1 MDPSALALQ
10 AVGGFTVG
18 ALIGYALRKV
28 TKWLLLAIGFL
39 LLPIFG
45 LWYMGAISV
54 DWAGINALIGRLM
67 EWIGVNLSN
76 ATTAL
81 ASAGTFGVSTLLGF
95 LFGVTAGFRHT
106 VADIAYRKRYVRR
119 KEVR

>member
-1 MDPSALALQ
+1 MDPSTLALQ

-45 LWYMGAISV
+45 LWYIGAINV
-54 DWAGINALIGRLM
+54 NWEGVNALVGRLM

-76 ATTAL
+76 APAAL
-81 ASAGTFGVSTLLGF
+81 ASTGTFGVSTLLGF
-95 LFGVTAGFRHT
+95 FFGVTAGFRHT
-106 VADIAYRKRYVRR
+106 VADVIRKRRFVRR
-119 KEVR
+119 KEVG